1 LAMRGTVSHVNR
13 LKLCC
18 GTPTWVPMLDVWR
31 LAPVIGALAPHAFR
45 HVVAEKTVVL
55 SPSSPEWSVRFEPGW
70 FERLGLF
77 ATDAGKKVGKY
88 LRIQLIREGM
98 PAPDFNMQFYWLYL
112 LGATRDK
119 TNPGLTRYDP
129 DVGYY
134 AIDLDF
140 SASPHPFIQPYYLRV
155 RYPTE
160 KEVRDAQDVE
170 ALANYGAPVAVRVQY
185 TAWEVRVKELLEAL
199 RRFLTR

>member
-1 LAMRGTVSHVNR
+1 VQL
-13 LKLCC
+13 L
-18 GTPTWVPMLDVWR
+18 LDAWR
-31 LAPVIGALAPHAFR
+31 LIPVIGAVEPRCFR

-88 LRIQLIREGM
+88 LKIQLIREGV
-98 PAPDFNMQFYWLYL
+98 PAPDFNMQFHWLYL

-129 DVGYY
+129 DTGFYGV
-134 AIDLDF
+134 DMDF
-140 SASPHPFIQPYYLRV
+140 TQSPHPFIQPYYLRV
-155 RYPTE
+155 EYPSRHEIET
-160 KEVRDAQDVE
+160 AQDPE
-170 ALANYGAPVAVRVQY
+170 ALGNYGSPVTVRLQY
-185 TAWEVRVKELLEAL
+185 AAWEVRVGDLLETL
-199 RRFLTR
+199 RRLLMR